1 VGCAVDYS
9 LADQILSETLVP
21 IGIFILMRVPLFRI
35 YGAVLTEGYCIY
47 LIQLLAFIVLPSTSL
62 TLFTLFDC
70 THFPDGKAFVTSDLS
85 MQCYTPKHQGFMVYS
100 SFMLLVFPIGIP
112 MGFFALLYPKREA
125 IASRNFKEPLS
136 EKLQKYRFLLED
148 YKPSHWHGEVFRSW
162 MRVILSGGVVVLSG
176 STAVRASFG
185 SLFAFLFVLFQREYQ
200 PFAIPFNNA
209 LGIGAQFQI
218 LFTYVMAFFIVT
230 SPIAYNSFLLG
241 VLLLLAN
248 LFVFVF
254 AFVQQLK
261 ETKRKARLNAL
272 REEVKNISSSVTN
285 IVGVRRGTTSRDL
298 TRFVYG
304 DWAALSPAQ
313 RRHAASSRDL
323 NTQGVQSEEELS
335 RFLAVS
341 NSSEKA
347 GLLAKW
353 YWQED
358 EARMSAHAKGS
369 TFGTCWVA
377 YADSV
382 AAQFEYFYENSS
394 SGSSIV
400 QVDVSGRVSSSTSKG
415 KAFAS
420 ESGNLYSVDLK
431 QGIQINAKTK
441 YERKVMRRG
450 VPLDHG
456 AIALTINK
464 QGGTTLA
471 SDDDK
476 NTDDNLEPKPFPAEL
491 ASAGEPILFMKPGM
505 LVQIQQ
511 SREDEWAYGVVIF
524 DPEANKTIND
534 SGNGQHPSAAVG
546 REDNNAGIQMTRVP
560 VRSDVYLDTSS
571 SRDVSLDEG
580 AGGVVEEDATGSKTN
595 GWFPQAFSRHPSV
608 EEMHAF
614 QEYLGGQGQA

>member
-431 QGIQINAKTK
+431 RGIQINASTK

-450 VPLDHG
+450 VPLKKQSPTPTHNG

-471 SDDDK
+471 SDDDE

-505 LVQIQQ
+505 LLQIQQ
-511 SREDEWAYGVVIF
+511 SREDDWAYGVVIF
-524 DPEANKTIND
+524 DPEANTKIND
-534 SGNGQHPSAAVG
+534 RGNGQQLSVAG
-546 REDNNAGIQMTRVP
+546 SSTYEDTDAGIQMTK
-560 VRSDVYLDTSS
+560 LDAVVA
-571 SRDVSLDEG
+571 D
-580 AGGVVEEDATGSKTN
+580 VVEEDATGSNTN
-595 GWFPQAFSRHPSV
+595 GWFPQTFSRHPTV